1 MTNNEPRGTVE
12 RTFLTADGRTMAII
26 EWTRGAGPQSA
37 AGDFQVGQSV
47 TVRDGEVVQ
56 V

>member
-26 EWTRGAGPQSA
+26 EWTRGSGPRSA
-37 AGDFQVGQSV
+37 AGDFQAGQSV